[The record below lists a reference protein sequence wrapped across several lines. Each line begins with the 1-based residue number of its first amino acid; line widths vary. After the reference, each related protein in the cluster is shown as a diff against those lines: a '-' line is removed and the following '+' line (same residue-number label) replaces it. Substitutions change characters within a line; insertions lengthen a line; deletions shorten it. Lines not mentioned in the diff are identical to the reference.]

1 MARSINAYI
10 RAYQHVVSNFH
21 PGAIQNDQIE
31 IGVNAVPQADVGTV
45 VAPERGLQIA
55 PLPNAS
61 QEFAGRFPAQFI
73 ILRVRTVITGR
84 QPAGPEAPR
93 GQFRIAGVVQTPGE
107 HIIQLV

>member
-1 MARSINAYI
+1 MVIGSANSRHSCEAGVHRMARGINAYI

-61 QEFAGRFPAQFI
+61 QKLAGRFPAQFI
-73 ILRVRTVITGR
+73 ILRVRTVIT
-84 QPAGPEAPR
+84 AVACGP
-93 GQFRIAGVVQTPGE
+93 
-107 HIIQLV
+107 